1 MRKIDK
7 FDYSK
12 ITDLVEVFRL
22 WYSVAQRRIKDR
34 ICELA
39 TEESGHEFELELT
52 AHRLMCLGLWF
63 GEIHNGDYTHIG
75 SFVDLVAKY
84 VNLA

>member
-7 FDYSK
+7 FEYSK

-34 ICELA
+34 ILDLA
-39 TEESGHEFELELT
+39 EESDHEFELEIT

>member
-1 MRKIDK
+1 MSKIDK
-7 FDYSK
+7 FDYGK
-12 ITDLVEVFRL
+12 ITDLVEVFGL

-34 ICELA
+34 ILDLA
-39 TEESGHEFELELT
+39 EESDHEFELEIT